1 MSRNKGA
8 CMKLKVLIKRRN
20 RTDCVGYFIRQ
31 EGEIA
36 IVEVNDREMEIP
48 INDIYWVVKVKK

>member
-1 MSRNKGA
+1 MSQNKGD

-31 EGEIA
+31 EGGIA

-48 INDIYWVVKVKK
+48 INDIYWIVKVSK